1 VLDEPGARTRDLP
14 TAAERQLDGLFEV
27 AATITQGE
35 SLQTVLSSVA
45 ATMARVLD
53 YPVCTIYEYDE
64 GSDRFTV
71 LADHERYER
80 SELEPWSAHRPPRE
94 EMATSLLAF
103 ALERP
108 VFVASPQDER
118 VSEAE
123 RRVMERYGERAML
136 VVPMT
141 FAGRRV
147 GSIELSDL
155 ADGRVAGEDDMALA
169 QAMANQAVSAI
180 ENARRVE
187 ELRQV
192 HLNSLVTLASALN
205 AKDAYTHGHASR
217 VAAYATFLC
226 RQLGVDE
233 ALTRELEKACY
244 LHDIGKIG
252 ITDRILQ
259 KRGRLNDEERALMQ
273 RHADISARIVSPLF
287 SPEVLNA
294 VRHHHEAWDG
304 SGYPDGRRG
313 EEISLLARILHIA
326 DSYDAMSYSRPYARA
341 LTYSA
346 ALRELR
352 EGAGREFDPVLV
364 GPFIEILERMNAV
377 RERANAIA
385 AEAAA
390 LIDGDEHAR
399 LTARYQEES
408 DAYCEMVATLR
419 RVRDTHPEVARIS
432 TAVLTDDCA
441 RFVLDA
447 DEDEE
452 RRSHVGDPYPY
463 EPDSPLLTSVWRG
476 RLAGEDLVEGWPR
489 GEENVLCVDQWG
501 IWLTGV
507 AAIRDSQGRKVAVLD
522 VDIPALGVEP
532 EHRLAWRVFNALMGD
547 RDVVTTTW
555 QVLAISDELTGLY
568 NHGAFQDRLERELE
582 MAAAE
587 DRPLSVLLIDVDDF
601 SALNQRL
608 GHARGDELLHDLAQR
623 LLDALRPGDICAR
636 YGGEEFAVIL
646 ADLPAATAREIAERL
661 RATLGGFD
669 ADIRVSVGAAAY
681 PGDATDKEGLL
692 RAATAALAEAKRLGK
707 DRVAT
712 PPGSEARMPAGA
724 PAPLWDSEG
733 WSALRDHLQRRKD

>member
-1 VLDEPGARTRDLP
+1 MR
-14 TAAERQLDGLFEV
+14 TAAERQLDGLVEV
-27 AATITQGE
+27 ARAITQGE
-35 SLQTVLSSVA
+35 SLETVLTSVA

-53 YPVCTIYEYDE
+53 YPLCTIYEHDE
-64 GSDRFTV
+64 ASGRFSV
-71 LADHERYER
+71 LADSERYER
-80 SELEPWSAHRPPRE
+80 SGFESWRTHVPSSE
-94 EMATSLLAF
+94 EMGTSLLAF

-108 VFVASPQDER
+108 LFVASPHDDR

-141 FAGRRV
+141 YAGRHV

-155 ADGRVAGEDDMALA
+155 VDGRVAGEDELALA

-180 ENARRVE
+180 ENAKRVE

-233 ALTRELEKACY
+233 TLTRELEKACY

-287 SPEVLNA
+287 SREVLSA

-304 SGYPDGRRG
+304 SGYPDGLHG

-352 EGAGREFDPVLV
+352 EGAGCEFDPLLV

-377 RERANAIA
+377 RERARAIA
-385 AEAAA
+385 EEAAA

-399 LTARYQEES
+399 LKARYQEES
-408 DAYCEMVATLR
+408 ETYREMVATLR
-419 RVRDTHPEVARIS
+419 RVRDTHPEVAYIS
-432 TAVLTDDCA
+432 TALLKDDCA

-447 DEDEE
+447 EEDEE
-452 RRSHVGDPYPY
+452 KRSHIGDPYMY
-463 EPDSPLLTSVWRG
+463 ELDSPLLTSMWSR
-476 RLAGEDLVEGWPR
+476 RLGGEDLVEEWFK
-489 GEENVLCVDQWG
+489 GEENVLYVDQWG
-501 IWLTGV
+501 IWLTGM
-507 AAIRDSQGRKVAVLD
+507 AAIRDSRGRKVAVLN
-522 VDIPALGVEP
+522 VDIPALGVDP
-532 EHRLAWRVFNALMGD
+532 GHRPAWRVFNALMGD

-555 QVLAISDELTGLY
+555 QVLAITDELTGLY

-582 MAAAE
+582 IAVGEA
-587 DRPLSVLLIDVDDF
+587 RPLSLLLIDLDDF
-601 SALNQRL
+601 SAVNQRF

-623 LLDALRPGDICAR
+623 LLDALRPSDICAR

-646 ADLPAATAREIAERL
+646 ADLPADTALDIAERL
-661 RATLGGFD
+661 RAMVGSSEAGISVSTGVASYPED
-669 ADIRVSVGAAAY
+669 AADM
-681 PGDATDKEGLL
+681 EGLL

-712 PPGSEARMPAGA
+712 APAPAASAEASPLESPAGA
-724 PAPLWDSEG
+724 RSTEEPPAGGPVAAD
-733 WSALRDHLQRRKD
+733 